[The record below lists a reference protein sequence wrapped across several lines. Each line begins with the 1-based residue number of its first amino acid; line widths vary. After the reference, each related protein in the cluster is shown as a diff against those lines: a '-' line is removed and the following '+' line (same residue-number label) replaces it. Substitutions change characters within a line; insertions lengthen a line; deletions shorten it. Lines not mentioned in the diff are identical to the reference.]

1 MQDETQRRRRI
12 IEALHHGVV
21 PAIGCTEPV
30 SLALAAARAARLVGG
45 VVEQVEVRAS
55 ANLVKNAMAVTVPGT
70 DLPGPAI
77 AAALGAVCGDPEA
90 GLEVLGRVAP
100 GDVEQAR
107 ALVDAGRV
115 DVQLADGDE
124 LLRAEVAVHAGGRSA
139 RVCIAGGHTQ
149 VVREELDGRCLVER
163 PAPAADEV
171 DEHTRLLRSCT
182 LREVHQ
188 AAMGVPLEQIA
199 FLRRAA
205 ELNGE
210 LARRGLGE
218 APGLGV
224 GARLQA
230 AVESGL
236 DAEGLRSR
244 MVTRS
249 AAAADARMGGVPLP
263 AMTNSGSGN
272 QGITATMPVVVA
284 AQHVGADDEQ
294 LLRALA
300 LSHLVALRVH
310 ASLPVLSAFCAA
322 ASAGMGAAAG
332 VCHLMG
338 GGYEAVERAVQTMA
352 GDTVGMVCD
361 GASPG
366 CALKVSSAVSSAHGA
381 VVLAL
386 QGQRPAGTCGLVFD
400 RVEDTID
407 GLGRMAG
414 QGMAATDREILQIMM
429 GKPDQA

>member
-77 AAALGAVCGDPEA
+77 AAALGAVCGGPEA
-90 GLEVLGRVAP
+90 GLEVLGRVAS

-107 ALVDAGRV
+107 ALVGAGRV

-124 LLRAEVAVHAGGRSA
+124 LLRAEVTVHAGGRSA

-149 VVREELDGRCLVER
+149 V
-163 PAPAADEV
+163 
-171 DEHTRLLRSCT
+171 
-182 LREVHQ
+182 
-188 AAMGVPLEQIA
+188 
-199 FLRRAA
+199 
-205 ELNGE
+205 
-210 LARRGLGE
+210 
-218 APGLGV
+218 
-224 GARLQA
+224 
-230 AVESGL
+230 
-236 DAEGLRSR
+236 
-244 MVTRS
+244 
-249 AAAADARMGGVPLP
+249 
-263 AMTNSGSGN
+263 
-272 QGITATMPVVVA
+272 
-284 AQHVGADDEQ
+284 
-294 LLRALA
+294 
-300 LSHLVALRVH
+300 
-310 ASLPVLSAFCAA
+310 
-322 ASAGMGAAAG
+322 
-332 VCHLMG
+332 
-338 GGYEAVERAVQTMA
+338 VQTMA

-381 VVLAL
+381 VVLGL

-400 RVEDTID
+400 RVEDTIE

-414 QGMAATDREILQIMM
+414 
-429 GKPDQA
+429 